1 MQEKC
6 SSLLNK
12 GKFHSGFLNQAEMF
26 PLERI
31 LTDNKFKEMDVVVC
45 RHSLG
50 SALASVAAI
59 KLVMFFKQIS
69 HEKLA
74 KCITFGAPLTVDR
87 VLQENVAKE
96 VPHCFHHFIR
106 IKDTVPHLLRY
117 TQSVAPGLESIFKY
131 MSITTFNNQNA
142 DNGFSEEGTHNTLV
156 AIKDSYNVAVK
167 AIDFVLSI
175 ANKGAQ
181 VASVLFPYYSPF
193 KHVRTMFKLIGNVI
207 TAIKYKRNV
216 YIRTG
221 NFHFLSENDNT
232 LFSLDRLEEI
242 ERHMEVN

>member
-74 KCITFGAPLTVDR
+74 KWITFGAPLTVDR

-96 VPHCFHHFIR
+96 VPHCFHHFIHM
-106 IKDTVPHLLRY
+106 KDTVPHLLRY
-117 TQSVAPGLESIFKY
+117 PQSVAP
-131 MSITTFNNQNA
+131 TFNNQNA

-242 ERHMEVN
+242 ERRMEVN